1 MISQELINKIF
12 NYGGI
17 TIYEDNRIYNFKD
30 LIDSCVTCEEVELF
44 LKEHKDVSWWTD
56 ACAAVIIEKF
66 FDTKYEDISVSL
78 ENEILNMS
86 TFEIYKKFLAKSK
99 QIKLKQKISNIDKDF

>member
-1 MISQELINKIF
+1 MISQELINKF
-12 NYGGI
+12 S

-30 LIDSCVTCEEVELF
+30 LIDSCVTSERVELF
-44 LKEHKDVSWWTD
+44 LKEHKNVWWLE

-66 FDTKYEDISVSL
+66 FDTKYEDINVNL

-86 TFEIYKKFLAKSK
+86 TFEIYKKLLEKSK
-99 QIKLKQKISNIDKDF
+99 QIKLKQKITNIDKDF